1 MAPEVLISA
10 VAMMISIAA
19 LGVSTIISTAQ
30 ARSMRQ
36 ANNLPVMIELLIKE
50 YINDD
55 FAGRER
61 LVFESIRGTGSD
73 LGFEG
78 LAEPL
83 RTAAYN
89 VAWFYDA
96 TGNIVALRAV
106 DERLFVGGINYRI
119 RRAWSAMEA
128 HIEAERRIR
137 GMPFLDGFEHLA
149 ARAFASDPNYLQRK
163 LKFQKVAADAKRI
176 DARPDRVTPASN
188 SGDQPAEDPPIS

>member
-1 MAPEVLISA
+1 LLISA
-10 VAMMISIAA
+10 VAMTISIVA

-55 FAGRER
+55 FASRER
-61 LVFESIRGTGSD
+61 LVFESIGQTASD

-78 LAEPL
+78 LPEPL
-83 RTAAYN
+83 RTATYN
-89 VAWFYDA
+89 VAWFYNA

-106 DERLFVGGINYRI
+106 DERMFVGGINYRI

-128 HIEAERRIR
+128 HIEAERRNR

-149 ARAFASDPNYLQRK
+149 ARAFASDPEYLQRK
-163 LKFQKVAADAKRI
+163 LKFQKVTADAKRI
-176 DARPDRVTPASN
+176 DAHPDRATPASMA
-188 SGDQPAEDPPIS
+188 GDSRSFVNPPIS